1 MSKIF
6 LKMEKKFKLLKIV
19 QKILKIVIIFIQ
31 VQNKKEE
38 YQKTLKTEVSMTQ
51 NP

>member
-1 MSKIF
+1 MSKMF
-6 LKMEKKFKLLKIV
+6 ERLGKKIKLLIVKIV
-19 QKILKIVIIFIQ
+19 TIFIKL
-31 VQNKKEE
+31 QNKKEL